1 LRLNPLA
8 AAYPFGELGAR
19 LKAARQFKNV
29 ALEDAAEACRV
40 DEWLYNDL
48 ERGKYPITHAQLI
61 ALEALLGIDRHWVET
76 GISPV
81 ARLIELKDPDLVG
94 MFGSAVNPDL
104 PEAVVAEGIRRALR
118 ARLLVG
124 DVGDIPDIVPVVES
138 VRLADR
144 IEAAGRLAA
153 KGGLFG
159 FLVTF
164 VVLLFAVV
172 GTSFTASGMLRA
184 FMGFASMFLAV
195 WMLVAGMGLIVASVA
210 RRSVPTVGNVPSVST
225 LARPAPRERKKGLAA

>member
-1 LRLNPLA
+1 MNPLA

-29 ALEDAAEACRV
+29 ALEAAAEACRV
-40 DEWLYNDL
+40 DEWLYLDL

-81 ARLIELKDPDLVG
+81 ARLIELRDAELVG

-104 PEAVVAEGIRRALR
+104 PEVDVAEGIRRALR

-124 DVGDIPDIVPVVES
+124 DVGDIPDLIPVVEP
-138 VRLADR
+138 VRMADR
-144 IEAAGRLAA
+144 VEAAGRLAA

-172 GTSFTASGMLRA
+172 GSSFFGNAMLMA
-184 FMGFASMFLAV
+184 FVGFACIFLAV
-195 WMLVAGMGLIVASVA
+195 WSVVSGVGLLVAAIA
-210 RRSVPTVGNVPSVST
+210 RRPGPAVLRTSDAASLTRAMPS
-225 LARPAPRERKKGLAA
+225 ERKKGLAA